1 MRQMRK
7 FRLTMIAKI
16 GSPSVKMAFQAKGNR
31 QTHMKCNFITVSF
44 IPMDLEPLKISL

>member
-16 GSPSVKMAFQAKGNR
+16 GSPLIKMTFQVKGNR
-31 QTHMKCNFITVSF
+31 RTHMKCSFITVSF